1 MVLGHMYTLKL
12 KLKLVLNLSSC
23 RELVFQVF
31 GSVGSWLVLSVYLTT
46 PSPTEFQRKPKANL
60 PYNLDPNQTPFTD
73 YFSGKLAGKKNPKIS
88 DLVTGGDYFLQAEM
102 RKEEVVIPVLASL
115 VGLFLLI
122 AVALFWI
129 IKSRRKLAQNS
140 RLVPVEVKRR
150 RFSHPQIVKMTHDFR
165 RVIGRGGFG
174 TVFHGHLDDAP
185 VAVKMYCNR
194 NRNVH
199 PGFQTEVNYLSRVH
213 HKNLINVVGYCNES
227 TKLALVFE
235 YMANGDL
242 KKNLTGNVSS
252 NLTWE
257 RRLGIAIDMAKALDY
272 LHDGCEP
279 PAADHSQRFQRFKHS
294 VK

>member
-1 MVLGHMYTLKL
+1 MESIRRYVGQYFTPWRRNIYGPSTLLIKQEFQDSL
-12 KLKLVLNLSSC
+12 SIFIFIFPLHFGLNASQ
-23 RELVFQVF
+23 VFQVF

-199 PGFQTEVNYLSRVH
+199 PGFQTEAC
-213 HKNLINVVGYCNES
+213 KLILLYSFNFFFIIIYVV
-227 TKLALVFE
+227 
-235 YMANGDL
+235 
-242 KKNLTGNVSS
+242 
-252 NLTWE
+252 
-257 RRLGIAIDMAKALDY
+257 
-272 LHDGCEP
+272 
-279 PAADHSQRFQRFKHS
+279 
-294 VK
+294 